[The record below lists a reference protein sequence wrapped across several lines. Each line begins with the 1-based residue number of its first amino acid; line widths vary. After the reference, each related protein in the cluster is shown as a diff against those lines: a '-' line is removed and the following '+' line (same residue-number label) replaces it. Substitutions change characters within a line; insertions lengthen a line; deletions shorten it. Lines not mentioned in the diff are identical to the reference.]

1 MSNSLKFW
9 SVLVL
14 LCVVQAIPGGVFGKI
29 ESQGMYKFNANVRE
43 AAGMSTILG
52 VLPVGSEVDIL
63 EEQAGWYHI
72 KHQETNLEGWTAS
85 WIVERKE
92 SAPAATQAEPAAP
105 TASAEKR
112 YGVVQR
118 NSNVRTGPMQ
128 TVLAVLPEGTRVEIL
143 AEENGWSRIVYEG
156 EKEGWIASW
165 LLEPSIDKA
174 ALNEYWLAKVNEL
187 RQVAGLPI
195 LETKEALLNTA
206 ATWAAHLASTGQIT
220 HTRPDGSS
228 AHSWIAKQ
236 GIAFTE
242 RYAPGGWKTNY
253 FTENIGFRYSSLA
266 MAEAKLA
273 LDSIL
278 ASYLAEA
285 PWNGAHYQTLYHPDW
300 NSVGAGFSF
309 DPLGNGKYKL
319 YAVFHYGS
327 LP

>member
-43 AAGMSTILG
+43 TPGMSAILG

-143 AEENGWSRIVYEG
+143 AEENNWSRIVYEG
-156 EKEGWIASW
+156 EREGWIASW
-165 LLEPSIDKA
+165 LLQFTPTVSSRPANISASIDKA
-174 ALNEYWLAKVNEL
+174 ALNEYWLAKVNAL
-187 RQVAGLPI
+187 RQAAGLQV
-195 LETKEALLNTA
+195 LETK
-206 ATWAAHLASTGQIT
+206 
-220 HTRPDGSS
+220 
-228 AHSWIAKQ
+228 
-236 GIAFTE
+236 
-242 RYAPGGWKTNY
+242 
-253 FTENIGFRYSSLA
+253 
-266 MAEAKLA
+266 
-273 LDSIL
+273 
-278 ASYLAEA
+278 
-285 PWNGAHYQTLYHPDW
+285 GA
-300 NSVGAGFSF
+300 
-309 DPLGNGKYKL
+309 
-319 YAVFHYGS
+319 
-327 LP
+327 